1 VSLLLPE
8 LERQLRDVVDGRLGS
23 PQAPHAPWRAG
34 ARVALIAAAV
44 VPALAIAVLA
54 VALLGRH
61 AKAPSKPASPSA
73 PHRLIGTARHRL
85 IGPVGGGMCAGRA
98 GAVSMDARTGV
109 VAHSPEATRQVLGGT
124 IAGYRWSLQAKAG
137 EAGFPA
143 IQDGRLIL
151 NRRAYGMCGPGASS
165 PAFGLIDAPGHGIVY
180 GYVTGRRP
188 LSVRL
193 SGPGVPTNGVGAAP
207 RVIPIPGGGGDFLM
221 GALPASACSYKSLKL
236 YDTEAPGIQLVDTA
250 KFGACRL
257 DQPVPPITSSGV
269 PSNGGSPSGLGHVT
283 PVATIKLHPPTGAG
297 AARGTA
303 HELRAGAHYGI
314 TITATG
320 VTPNTPHNAYAVWL
334 YRSPSKERLLGFI
347 NPGVRQNGRL
357 TTVGALPNDASAYD
371 KILIALETRPN
382 PRVPGLIVL
391 TGTGTL
397 R

>member
-1 VSLLLPE
+1 MSLLLPE
-8 LERQLRDVVDGRLGS
+8 LERQLRDVVDSRLGS
-23 PQAPHAPWRAG
+23 PRVSRGRWRAG
-34 ARVALIAAAV
+34 ARVALIAVAV

-61 AKAPSKPASPSA
+61 AKAPSTPASPSA
-73 PHRLIGTARHRL
+73 PHRLITTARHRL
-85 IGPVGGGMCAGRA
+85 IGPVGGGVCAGRA

-137 EAGFPA
+137 EAGFSA

-151 NRRAYGMCGPGASS
+151 DGRAYGMCGPGASS

-180 GYVTGRRP
+180 GYVTGRGP
-188 LSVRL
+188 VSVRL
-193 SGPGVPTNGVGAAP
+193 SGPGVPSIGVE
-207 RVIPIPGGGGDFLM
+207 VISVPGGGGDFLI
-221 GALPASACSYKSLKL
+221 GTLPASACGYKSVKL
-236 YDTEAPGIQLVDTA
+236 FDTEASGVQLVDEV

-257 DQPVPPITSSGV
+257 DQPVPPISGGGF
-269 PSNGGSPSGLGHVT
+269 PINGGSPSGLGHVT

-303 HELRAGAHYGI
+303 HELRAGGHYGI

-320 VTPNTPHNAYAVWL
+320 VTPNRPGNAYAVWL
-334 YRSPSKERLLGFI
+334 YRSPSKERLLGLI
-347 NPGVRQNGRL
+347 NPGVRRNGRL
-357 TTVGALPNDASAYD
+357 TTAGALPSDASAYN
-371 KILIALETRPN
+371 KILITLETRSN